1 MRVEA
6 VERKRKQSGKQN
18 EVAIVSSLLL
28 PASSPSPA
36 PARAK
41 AGIQFDPS
49 CSFLHNLFG
58 LLTLLSVLVETRKF
72 LLEAPVYGSALQKVK
87 QIRER
92 KRLLAQVDALITLV
106 LRIFLSATP
115 SIPRKRLRPQKKI
128 ANFWILAAQIT
139 KRGRIKLQSIEQW
152 IKRLLERLDELRR
165 LRKLEKQTN
174 KLMAHETSA
183 LLSRAPPEREKPSD
197 TPFFVTTPF
206 ASPTIAHGVR
216 APTVPLRVAG

>member
-1 MRVEA
+1 MRTT
-6 VERKRKQSGKQN
+6 ERKTKQIGKRN
-18 EVAIVSSLLL
+18 ETAIISLLSFSAPPL
-28 PASSPSPA
+28 SPA
-36 PARAK
+36 PARVK
-41 AGIQFDPS
+41 AGSQFDPS
-49 CSFLHNLFG
+49 CSFLPNLFG
-58 LLTLLSVLVETRKF
+58 LLTLLSVLVETRRL
-72 LLEAPVYGSALQKVK
+72 LLEAPICGSALQKVK

-115 SIPRKRLRPQKKI
+115 SIQRKRLRPQRKI
-128 ANFWILAAQIT
+128 ANFWILVAQIT

-152 IKRLLERLDELRR
+152 IMRLWERLNELRR
-165 LRKLEKQTN
+165 LRNFEKQTN
-174 KLMAHETSA
+174 KLIACEISA
-183 LLSRAPPEREKPSD
+183 LLSRAPPTQEKPSD